1 MPEVTLH
8 LWNLNRI
15 SALKYIH
22 IKKMPNLFL
31 LSRYNMDAN
40 SVWIGRGE
48 DKKERVS

>member
-31 LSRYNMDAN
+31 LSRYNMDAHFC
-40 SVWIGRGE
+40 V
-48 DKKERVS
+48 D

>member
-22 IKKMPNLFL
+22 IKKNAEPFSTEQVQYGCAFL
-31 LSRYNMDAN
+31 G
-40 SVWIGRGE
+40 SV
-48 DKKERVS
+48 DF